1 MYMKL
6 NVIFCDY
13 NELIYKDYVE
23 GAAYIDKSIKNND
36 QWIIN
41 MHVGPE
47 YVEKYGVKPMSESQC
62 RSEIESRGG
71 YLKI

>member
-13 NELIYKDYVE
+13 NELIYQNYVE
-23 GAAYIDKSIKNND
+23 GAAYLYKSIKD
-36 QWIIN
+36 KQKWIIN

-47 YVEKYGVKPMSESQC
+47 YVEKYNIKPMSEQEC
-62 RSEIESRGG
+62 RSEIEARGG